1 MKSVVFLLAGI
12 SLLAMSEQAFS
23 QDSGVKKPLNNPMYS
38 THNYKHPNMAAS
50 ANRWE
55 KKSGITVQQ
64 PNPGDTRLANY
75 KNQMPAREPVGGITI
90 DHTPSASIADR
101 NYKIQRVSE
110 PKPVTSTEGD
120 YYVKKRQTDSTTI
133 GN

>member
-1 MKSVVFLLAGI
+1 MKSVFSLLIGI
-12 SLLAMSEQAFS
+12 SLLAVSEQAFS

-38 THNYKHPNMAAS
+38 THNYKHPNMAAA

-55 KKSGITVQQ
+55 SKSSITVQQ

-75 KNQMPAREPVGGITI
+75 KNQMPTRQPVGGITV
-90 DHTPSASIADR
+90 DHTPSASLVNR

-110 PKPVTSTEGD
+110 PTPATSAGED
-120 YYVKKRQTDSTTI
+120 YYVKKRQADSTTI